1 VPPEESENLY
11 ARAGEPK
18 KLVVLQ
24 GYGHYEVYVE
34 PAFNAVMDAT
44 LDWYRTYLPAR

>member
-1 VPPEESENLY
+1 MESEHLY
-11 ARAGEPK
+11 TRAGEPK

-34 PAFNAVMDAT
+34 PAFSEVMGAT
-44 LDWYRTYLPAR
+44 LDWYRAYLSAR